1 MGQADGGV
9 PPAATLHPATTV
21 TKWITWTVLLRPSL
35 ACACSHTHTGAQTG
49 QHSPRRRRP
58 FVQSNSAPLAL
69 RQARQHLLEF
79 GQCPSGLVNERLAR
93 SWSRSMAAGLA
104 PDARVRP
111 PDPVSNGS
119 LRRALSA
126 SHVLLAHSR
135 PIMEYVFDQ
144 VRHSQ
149 SVVVLAD
156 PRGMLMHTLGDEHFA
171 DKAARG
177 LVVRCLLARRASRHQ
192 RHWHCAGRGRRRADP
207 WLRAFPGA
215 QRFPNL
221 RRLAHCVGHGRDAG
235 HSGYFQ

>member
-1 MGQADGGV
+1 M
-9 PPAATLHPATTV
+9 
-21 TKWITWTVLLRPSL
+21 
-35 ACACSHTHTGAQTG
+35 
-49 QHSPRRRRP
+49 
-58 FVQSNSAPLAL
+58 QSNSAPLAL

-156 PRGMLMHTLGDEHFA
+156 PAECTRIG
-171 DKAARG
+171 
-177 LVVRCLLARRASRHQ
+177 Q
-192 RHWHCAGRGRRRADP
+192 AGRRTVEQRYQIGAHVAAIQ
-207 WLRAFPGA
+207 AFYE
-215 QRFPNL
+215 QVLSNKRTIN
-221 RRLAHCVGHGRDAG
+221 
-235 HSGYFQ
+235 